1 MKRIHGMKVI
11 VLTRGDLTN
20 MRKQSKNHGRKKVYR
35 EKSAEAIVPHNYT
48 KREGLNLNEWVV
60 NESYSMK
67 GRKQKI
73 FDKTKTSSQKGRT
86 ASEGYV
92 EGQTFMWI
100 TENNLTINKYRSGD
114 GLLEHI
120 LSPSNL
126 NAAYKQVSRNK
137 GAGGIDEMEVES
149 LKDYLVA
156 NKDTLIKSILQGKYR
171 PNPVRRVSIPKEN
184 GKQRQLGIPTVV
196 DRVIQQ
202 SIAQKMTSIYEPQ
215 FTNHS
220 YGFRPGRSA
229 HQALRKCQDYITEGY
244 IYAVDIDLERFF
256 DTVNH
261 SKLIEVLS
269 RTIRDGRVVSLIH
282 KYLKAGLMQE
292 GRYEE
297 TKEGVPQGGPLSP
310 LLGNILLNELDWELE
325 RRGHKYVR
333 YADDMVILC
342 KSYRSAERT
351 MESIVSY
358 IEKKLFLKV
367 NRDKSKVAR
376 INDIKFL
383 GYTFYRINGECRL
396 RIHQKSVT
404 KMKTRIK
411 ELTSRSNGRGNERRK
426 EALSQY
432 IKGWVQYFKLADM
445 RTLLEKTDEWYRRR
459 LRMVIWK
466 QWKRIKTRMTNLIK
480 LGINKYKAYE
490 WANTR
495 KSYWHTANSYIL
507 SRTITNNRLRKA
519 GYVFLLDYYESV
531 RVGY

>member
-1 MKRIHGMKVI
+1 MK
-11 VLTRGDLTN
+11 
-20 MRKQSKNHGRKKVYR
+20 
-35 EKSAEAIVPHNYT
+35 
-48 KREGLNLNEWVV
+48 EG
-60 NESYSMK
+60 
-67 GRKQKI
+67 KQKI
-73 FDKTKTSSQKGRT
+73 FEPSKTSSRKDRT

-100 TENNLTINKYRSGD
+100 TENNLTTNDYRIGN

-126 NAAYKQVSRNK
+126 NASFKQVKRNK
-137 GAGGIDEMEVES
+137 GAGGVDKMEVES
-149 LKDYLVA
+149 LKDYLVT
-156 NKDTLIKSILQGKYR
+156 NKDMLIKSIQMGKYR
-171 PNPVRRVSIPKEN
+171 PNPVRRVCIPKEN

-202 SIAQKMTSIYEPQ
+202 SIAQKLTSIYEPQ
-215 FTNHS
+215 FSEGS
-220 YGFRPGRSA
+220 YGFRPKRSA
-229 HQALRKCQDYITEGY
+229 HQALRKCQDYITQGY

-269 RTIRDGRVVSLIH
+269 RTIKDGRVVSLIH
-282 KYLKAGLMQE
+282 KYLNAGVMHE
-292 GRYEE
+292 DHYEE
-297 TKEGVPQGGPLSP
+297 TYEGVPQGGPLSP

-325 RRGHKYVR
+325 KREHKFVR

-342 KSYRSAERT
+342 KSRRSAERT

-358 IEKKLFLKV
+358 IEKTLFLKV
-367 NRDKSKVAR
+367 NRDKSKVATVR
-376 INDIKFL
+376 DIKFL
-383 GYTFYRINGECRL
+383 GYTFYKLKGEGRL
-396 RIHQKSVT
+396 RIHPKSVT

-411 ELTSRSNGRGNERRK
+411 QLTSRSNGWGNERRK

-445 RTLLEKTDEWYRRR
+445 RILLVKTDEWYRRR

-466 QWKRIKTRMTNLIK
+466 QWKRIKTKMANLIK
-480 LGINKYKAYE
+480 LGINKYKAYV

-495 KSYWHTANSYIL
+495 KGYWHIANSFIL
-507 SRTITNNRLRKA
+507 SRTITTNRLRKA
-519 GYVFLLDYYESV
+519 GYVFLLDYFDSV
-531 RVGY
+531 SVVY